1 MGDQRIY
8 TEMAQAA
15 VNHGRQ
21 IGLAAL
27 EVHLEH
33 TKSQVVSWDC
43 TASPPLC
50 VMSPI
55 ERTIAEIR
63 VYSSE
68 GQVGKASGSAG
79 STASIEKL
87 IGKAIESARTASGNP
102 FAGPAAAYKQTD
114 VGLGLLDRR
123 MPQIDDEAREAIVTE
138 NVDVVAGLPGLEAEN
153 FRYTE
158 VISSRTFCSSVGIL
172 KEEVGSLFRLEGRV
186 RTADGEH
193 SLAESVE
200 SRSFAD
206 VASIPLGADL
216 GRKVKRFGTPAPLPE
231 GERVVVIEP
240 IVIAEFM
247 GAVALAFD
255 RTLVEAGGSFLS
267 DGKRV
272 GADKLHMID
281 DGLLSGAMQTR
292 SFDHRGVPSLDL
304 PLIREGAVGALYQ
317 SVEVARELDGR
328 PSGHEGATGPWPGN
342 LVLRSG
348 TRSRNM
354 IYPELG
360 RYLLLDSRVDDRKV
374 WFNLKTGKLRLK
386 AHFFSGFAGEEPVY
400 VGVHTIQTSF
410 IELWSGI
417 REIANDQRRF
427 GSVDVSTWLVEGLR
441 LT

>member
-1 MGDQRIY
+1 MSDQLNCI
-8 TEMAQAA
+8 EMAQAA

-27 EVHLEH
+27 EVHVEH
-33 TKSQVVSWDC
+33 TKSQVVSWDS
-43 TASPPLC
+43 TSSPALC
-50 VMSPI
+50 AMSPI

-68 GQVGKASGSAG
+68 GQVGQASGSAG
-79 STASIEKL
+79 SMNSVEKL
-87 IGKAIESARTASGNP
+87 IKKAIEAARLAPSNA
-102 FAGPAAAYKQTD
+102 FAGPAAAYEQTD
-114 VGLGLLDRR
+114 VGLGLMDRR
-123 MPQIDDEAREAIVTE
+123 MPHIDDEARQAVVTE
-138 NVDVVAGLPGLEAEN
+138 NVESVENMPGVEAEI
-153 FRYTE
+153 FRYSE
-158 VISSRTFCSSVGIL
+158 VIRNRAYCSSTGISK
-172 KEEVGSLFRLEGRV
+172 KEEGSIFRLDGRV
-186 RTADGEH
+186 RTTDGKH
-193 SLAESVE
+193 TFNQSVE

-216 GRKVKRFGTPAPLPE
+216 GLQIARFGAPSPVPD

-240 IVIAEFM
+240 VVIAELM
-247 GAVALAFD
+247 AAVAPAFE

-281 DGLLSGAMQTR
+281 DGLLAGAMQTR

-317 SVEVARELDGR
+317 SVEVARQLDGR
-328 PSGHEGATGPWPGN
+328 PSGHEGASGPWPGN
-342 LVLRSG
+342 LVLRPG

-360 RYLLLDSRVDDRKV
+360 RYLVLDSRVDDRKS
-374 WFNLKTGKLRLK
+374 WFNLKTGKLRLQ
-386 AHFFSGFAGEEPVY
+386 AHFFSGIAGEEPVY
-400 VGVHTIQTSF
+400 VGVHTIQTTF
-410 IELWSGI
+410 MQLWSGI

-441 LT
+441 LS